1 MDILMN
7 LIKRK
12 QDEVSQPKPKKY
24 MRRGEKEA
32 LSKVVG
38 KDDADSDEDEQ
49 PETGT
54 TDTRTASER
63 RRDDTMKQRE
73 KEEDE
78 KERTAQKKARDIKEA
93 AAASNMV
100 QRAEP
105 EPEKVYAPM
114 ATSIYGQADGDAGAP
129 VFDRPSLHSP
139 PPSTL
144 VPSRVLCVVPTSE
157 RTAHEYPQHCV
168 ASAVLCARASV
179 WELHRRQCVRAY
191 ASFTCR
197 SLSSASPTLSGPS
210 GCASRKCS
218 GRPISPRKATEVC
231 T

>member
-129 VFDRPSLHSP
+129 VFDRPSSICLRLSCA
-139 PPSTL
+139 
-144 VPSRVLCVVPTSE
+144 VANQRESRPCAAATASLDQFCSRERVGNCMGDSV
-157 RTAHEYPQHCV
+157 RTAAQATPADH
-168 ASAVLCARASV
+168 AL
-179 WELHRRQCVRAY
+179 RRVR
-191 ASFTCR
+191 R
-197 SLSSASPTLSGPS
+197 
-210 GCASRKCS
+210 
-218 GRPISPRKATEVC
+218 
-231 T
+231 